1 MILRRSLCTV
11 SCIALIL
18 SVMTPASAWWDA
30 GHMQI
35 AYVAY

>member
-1 MILRRSLCTV
+1 MILRRSLGTV

-18 SVMTPASAWWDA
+18 SAMSPDRAWWDA

-35 AYVAY
+35 AYVS